1 MTEKLGN
8 NFRGKAEAVRVLRDY
23 VKIKQ
28 GHNVIIL
35 TDNAVRKLARMTDI
49 RLHHGPNPHG
59 DHCSRLPGLL
69 LALSALSG
77 SFGY

>member
-1 MTEKLGN
+1 MTYASRGKPGRPNSNSTRGGRDMTEKLGN

-35 TDNAVRKLARMTDI
+35 TDNAVRKLARM
-49 RLHHGPNPHG
+49 
-59 DHCSRLPGLL
+59 
-69 LALSALSG
+69 AK
-77 SFGY
+77 

>member
-35 TDNAVRKLARMTDI
+35 TDNAVRKLARM
-49 RLHHGPNPHG
+49 
-59 DHCSRLPGLL
+59 
-69 LALSALSG
+69 AK
-77 SFGY
+77 